1 MPKKKPVDPRKE
13 AVHAFA
19 RQLLNQFQPKD
30 TIDVQN
36 IVKDLMGGF
45 IDEILKAEL
54 DQKLGYSKY
63 DYRNKDTNNSRNGY
77 SKKTV
82 TSSQGPVE
90 LSIPRDRE
98 GEYAPQLVKKGQT
111 DISSIEDK
119 ILSMYT
125 RGMTN
130 RDIAAHLQEIYGI
143 DVSPAFISQMTDR
156 ILPIAKEWQN
166 RPLQQKY
173 LVVYMDAT
181 FYKVRQDGHIKSK
194 AVYVGIGIGLDGQKE
209 VLGMWIGQSEGAR
222 YWAGILSELR
232 SRGVDDILIM
242 CVDGLHG
249 MTEAIHAVYPQ
260 ADVQRCIVHQLR
272 STLNAMSYKDGKAI
286 MPDLRAIYQAPS
298 EEAALYA
305 LEQLEAKWGKSHSKV
320 VASWKMNWPELSTYL
335 KYPPEIRKMIYTTN
349 AIENFN
355 RQLRRVGKH
364 HVVFPTDDALLKT
377 LYLAMME
384 ITWKWGRRPPNWN
397 WGQMLEQFM
406 VYFEG
411 RITMEDINVNL

>member
-90 LSIPRDRE
+90 LSIPRDRK

-305 LEQLEAKWGKSHSKV
+305 LEQLEAK
-320 VASWKMNWPELSTYL
+320 
-335 KYPPEIRKMIYTTN
+335 
-349 AIENFN
+349 
-355 RQLRRVGKH
+355 
-364 HVVFPTDDALLKT
+364 
-377 LYLAMME
+377 
-384 ITWKWGRRPPNWN
+384 
-397 WGQMLEQFM
+397 
-406 VYFEG
+406 
-411 RITMEDINVNL
+411 